1 MYSVSLQ
8 GLADNFYD
16 AKQLL
21 PETFK
26 KVCEDVNYPLNLRM
40 HEVSTCHV
48 VGGGSIGSSVVIV
61 AVVVFLVVVLSAVGV
76 VVDGSVVGVDVVVLV
91 GVVVLSVVVVLVL

>member
-1 MYSVSLQ
+1 LQ

-26 KVCEDVNYPLNLRM
+26 KVCEDVNHPLNLRM
-40 HEVSTCHV
+40 HEVSTWYVFVDCGTCNAAIQYWIV
-48 VGGGSIGSSVVIV
+48 SMVLLFIFKSSFC
-61 AVVVFLVVVLSAVGV
+61 FLGI
-76 VVDGSVVGVDVVVLV
+76 
-91 GVVVLSVVVVLVL
+91 

>member
-48 VGGGSIGSSVVIV
+48 VGGGSS
-61 AVVVFLVVVLSAVGV
+61 
-76 VVDGSVVGVDVVVLV
+76 SVVGVDVVVLV
-91 GVVVLSVVVVLVL
+91 GACGVFVSGGGGAGGVCGGGGLLLCKNVQLQYMVR

>member
-1 MYSVSLQ
+1 MYSVSFQ

-48 VGGGSIGSSVVIV
+48 VGGGSIGSIGSSVVIV
-61 AVVVFLVVVLSAVGV
+61 AVVVFLVVV
-76 VVDGSVVGVDVVVLV
+76 
-91 GVVVLSVVVVLVL
+91 VLSVSLLIVVLLVLMLLFSLVWWCCQ